1 MQEILETWQEYETS
15 GKAFE
20 NVYNKVQLF
29 KSLQMSGFIMLKIVK
44 KCNWLCLT
52 VYKMSQKCSNFTF

>member
-1 MQEILETWQEYETS
+1 MQETLETWQEYETS
-15 GKAFE
+15 GKVFE
-20 NVYNKVQLF
+20 NVYNKVQFF
-29 KSLQMSGFIMLKIVK
+29 KSLQMSGLIMLKIVK